1 MYVSRPV
8 RAIRDDP
15 VSDERATL
23 AVTVADDEGERAV
36 RETVARLDGAVTAKR
51 RFGTLVVEIPQSAVA
66 DLCRCRGIESVETT
80 AAIGIEP
87 GDAGEDLDPATEE

>member
-15 VSDERATL
+15 MPEASASL
-23 AVTVADDEGERAV
+23 AVTVTDDEGAAAV
-36 RETVARLDGAVTAKR
+36 RELLADTDGEVVAERQ
-51 RFGTLVVEIPQSAVA
+51 FGTLVVAVA
-66 DLCRCRGIESVETT
+66 QTTVAALCDCPGIETIETT

-87 GDAGEDLDPATEE
+87 GDAGEDLDPGVED

>member
-15 VSDERATL
+15 VSDEFVTL
-23 AVTVADDEGERAV
+23 AVTVAGEEGERAV
-36 RETVARLDGAVTAKR
+36 REAVAHAGGDVTAER
-51 RFGTLVVEIPQSAVA
+51 QFGTLEIDVPQPAVA
-66 DLCRCRGIESVETT
+66 DLCDCRGIEAIETT

-87 GDAGEDLDPATEE
+87 GDAGEDLDPSTGE

>member
-15 VSDERATL
+15 VSGETVRL
-23 AVTVADDEGERAV
+23 AVTVTDEGGEQSVRDAV
-36 RETVARLDGAVTAKR
+36 AETDGAVVAR
-51 RFGTLVVEIPQSAVA
+51 RQFGTLVVEVSQAAVA
-66 DLCRCRGIESVETT
+66 ALCDCPGIETIETT

-87 GDAGEDLDPATEE
+87 GDAGEDVALDE

>member
-15 VSDERATL
+15 VAGEVASL
-23 AVTVADDEGERAV
+23 AVTVTDDEGEAAV
-36 RETVARLDGAVTAKR
+36 RETLGATGGELVAKR
-51 RFGTLVVEIPQSAVA
+51 QFGTLVVEVPQAAVA
-66 DLCRCRGIESVETT
+66 DLCRCSGIETVETT

-87 GDAGEDLDPATEE
+87 GDAGEDLDPAGGE

>member
-15 VSDERATL
+15 VTGETVQL
-23 AVTVADDEGERAV
+23 AVTVTDEDGERAV
-36 RETVARLDGAVTAKR
+36 RDAVADTDGTVVAERQ
-51 RFGTLVVEIPQSAVA
+51 FGTLVVEVSEPAVA
-66 DLCRCRGIESVETT
+66 TVCGCSGIETVETT

-87 GDAGEDLDPATEE
+87 GDAGEDVDVDE